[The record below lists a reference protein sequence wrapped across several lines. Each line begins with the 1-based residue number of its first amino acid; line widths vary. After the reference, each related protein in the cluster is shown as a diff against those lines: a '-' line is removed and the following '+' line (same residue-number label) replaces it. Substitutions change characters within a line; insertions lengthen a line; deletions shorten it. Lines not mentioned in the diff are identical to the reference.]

1 MQHERVKMNWKNIL
15 ILQAVIVVYT
25 FSGVLAKL
33 ASGQEPLSVKF
44 LMLYGTELAVLG
56 LYALL
61 WQQMIKRFELSVA
74 YANRSMALLWSMVW
88 AAVIF
93 HDRITLKNICG
104 VALVI
109 LGTCIINGGEKEE
122 RRDEK

>member
-1 MQHERVKMNWKNIL
+1 MTWKNIL

-33 ASGQEPLSVKF
+33 ASGQEPLSAGF
-44 LMLYGTELAVLG
+44 LMFYMAELAVLG
-56 LYALL
+56 FYALL

-74 YANRSMALLWSMVW
+74 YANRAMALAWSMVW

-93 HDRITLKNICG
+93 HDRITVKNICG
-104 VALVI
+104 VALVV
-109 LGTCIINGGEKEE
+109 LGICIINGGEREE
-122 RRDEK
+122 RRNEK